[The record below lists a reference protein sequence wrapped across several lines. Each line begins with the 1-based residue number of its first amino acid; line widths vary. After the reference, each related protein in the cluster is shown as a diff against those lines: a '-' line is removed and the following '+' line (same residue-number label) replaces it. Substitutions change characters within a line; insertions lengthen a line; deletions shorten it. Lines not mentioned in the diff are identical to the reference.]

1 MHCDYGLC
9 VREKIIITRKKGQ
22 LCVIVTKLTVVITVQ
37 YICISNHSCCI
48 PETNTMLNQLYLN
61 VFKKLVLKVPLDTHT
76 QSLMNSM
83 KGGYAG
89 IKVDVGLSP
98 ISDEPHAY

>member
-1 MHCDYGLC
+1 
-9 VREKIIITRKKGQ
+9 
-22 LCVIVTKLTVVITVQ
+22 
-37 YICISNHSCCI
+37 
-48 PETNTMLNQLYLN
+48 MLNQLYLN

-83 KGGYAG
+83 RGGYAG

-98 ISDEPHAY
+98 ISEEPHAY